1 MKSII
6 RHLGSDDFPR
16 IRVGIGGERHPDM
29 DLADYVLGHFDND
42 ELTVVDE
49 ALDKV
54 CKAAALILEDDMG
67 TAMNLYNTPKKKK
80 KKESKEK
87 NQTES
92 SEPDKTEPEMT
103 EGATSEGTD

>member
-6 RHLGSDDFPR
+6 RHLGSDNFPR

-29 DLADYVLGHFDND
+29 DLADYVLGHFDKD
-42 ELTVVDE
+42 ELTVIDE
-49 ALDKV
+49 ALGKV

-80 KKESKEK
+80 KKE
-87 NQTES
+87 
-92 SEPDKTEPEMT
+92 PETT
-103 EGATSEGTD
+103 EGAASEGTD